1 MPVEF
6 VNAIGTR
13 PPGPP
18 KTGNHFTEPIDPVW
32 LRRYARTIDEFGF
45 DYTLVPYAS
54 AGADQ
59 YVLAATVLAATE
71 RLKTVV
77 AVRPNTAF
85 PTVAAQGLAS
95 LDQLS
100 GGRSIVHII
109 SGSSDQEQARQGDYL
124 DKEARYRRSTEFVR
138 VLREVWTRTEPFSHH
153 GEFYDFDDFGPGY
166 ATFSGGPLPVSL
178 GGSSEFAYAAG
189 GAEADIFALWGE
201 PLAQTA
207 EQIERVYAHA
217 RAAGRTGRIRFWV
230 TFRPIIAATDA
241 LARRKA
247 HEAVDRARSF
257 YAAAPTVVTSSSN
270 VGSVRLREIA
280 EEAEEHDGGVLWTP
294 RGIAGSGGA
303 SSLLVGTPETIAEAL
318 VKYVELGADIISLPT
333 LGDIGDAI
341 DAGREIIPLVR
352 AEVAR
357 RGLDPELTFRA
368 ADASIV
374 AGA

>member
-59 YVLAATVLAATE
+59 YVVAATVLAATE

-85 PTVAAQGLAS
+85 PTVAAQALAT

-109 SGSSDQEQARQGDYL
+109 SGGSDEEQQRQGDYL
-124 DKEARYRRSTEFVR
+124 DKAARYRRSTEFVQ

-153 GEFYDFDDFGPGY
+153 GEFYDFDGFGPGY
-166 ATFSGGPLPVSL
+166 GTSSGGALEVSL
-178 GGSSEFAYAAG
+178 GGSSEHAFAAG

-201 PLAQTA
+201 PLAQTG
-207 EQIERVYAHA
+207 EQIARVYAHA
-217 RAAGRTGRIRFWV
+217 RAAGRSDRIRFWV
-230 TFRPIIAATDA
+230 TFRPIIASTDA
-241 LARRKA
+241 LAQEKA
-247 HEAVDRARSF
+247 RVYVERARPF
-257 YAAAPTVVTSSSN
+257 YDTVSRVSATN
-270 VGSVRLREIA
+270 EGTVRLREIS
-280 EEAEEHDGGVLWTP
+280 EESETHDGGVLWTP
-294 RGIAGSGGA
+294 RGIAGAGGA
-303 SSLLVGTPETIAEAL
+303 SSLLVGTPETIAEAI
-318 VKYVELGADIISLPT
+318 VRYVELGADVISLPT

-341 DAGREIIPLVR
+341 DAGRLIIPLVR
-352 AEVAR
+352 EEVAR
-357 RGLDPELTFRA
+357 RGIDPELTFRP
-368 ADASIV
+368 DQV
-374 AGA
+374 AKRA